1 MSMSSISST
10 SGNFSAQAPQRT
22 PEAVEVQKSGRDNDR
37 DSDDGGA
44 GTVKSVPPPTV
55 NMSGQKIGQIINV
68 SA

>member
-1 MSMSSISST
+1 MNIGSISST

-22 PEAVEVQKSGRDNDR
+22 PEAAEVQKSGRDNDG

-44 GTVKSVPPPTV
+44 GTVKSVQPPTV

-68 SA
+68 TA